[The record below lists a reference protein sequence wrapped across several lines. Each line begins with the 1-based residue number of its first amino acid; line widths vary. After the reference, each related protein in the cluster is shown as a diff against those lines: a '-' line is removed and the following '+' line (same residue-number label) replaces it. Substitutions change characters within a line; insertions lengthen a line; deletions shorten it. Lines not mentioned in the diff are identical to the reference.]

1 MCKVSMYNIASKI
14 TSSSPLS
21 GWLYEPIFFVT
32 GVGKAGIRRGGK
44 GVLGVS
50 YKVTMIHR
58 TMIIGFKKIL
68 NIERGKSHIK

>member
-1 MCKVSMYNIASKI
+1 M
-14 TSSSPLS
+14 
-21 GWLYEPIFFVT
+21 T